1 MSAKNE
7 LDKTENKKKTGGKRP
22 SSGLPIAGGKDLVN
36 ATFPGKELTPREI
49 VAELDKYIVGQKK
62 AKRAVAVALRN
73 RIRRLK
79 LESDMREDIAP
90 KNILMIGPTGVGKTE
105 IARRLAKLAGS
116 PFIKVEA
123 TKYTE
128 VGYVGRDVESMIRD
142 LMAAG
147 IQMVKQEMQET
158 VTTEAE
164 KRAEDAL
171 LDLLLPGTGKKRKE
185 SKPQPGPVV
194 RPMGTFSINSDNA
207 SGSGPAL
214 MGTAIQVGIP
224 VFRKKSNDEDTE
236 TREENEEHEAGEK
249 QTQEDKSEEAAV
261 KDSSTREKFRT
272 MLREGKLEDRMV
284 EITVNQNPQFPS
296 FEMMGGGFEDLESS
310 LSGIAGF
317 FGGGKKKKLV
327 TVSRAREI
335 LIGEEL
341 EKLVDRDRVS
351 DEARQRVEETGIVFI
366 DEIDKIAVKGERGG
380 GGPDVSREGV
390 QRDIL
395 PIVEGATVNTKWGP
409 VNTDHI
415 LFVAAGAFNVS
426 KPSDL
431 IPELQGRFPLR
442 VELDSLGKDDF
453 LRILTEPKNALT
465 KQYIE
470 LLATEEVTIEFT
482 PEAID
487 RLAAL
492 AADVNSRLENIGA
505 RRLHTI
511 MEALL
516 EELSFEA
523 PDIAPTQ
530 VSITEAY
537 VNEKLTDLVMDQDL
551 GRYIL

>member
-1 MSAKNE
+1 MSEKTAGKN
-7 LDKTENKKKTGGKRP
+7 LDR
-22 SSGLPIAGGKDLVN
+22 
-36 ATFPGKELTPREI
+36 LTPREI

-73 RIRRLK
+73 RIRRIK
-79 LESDMREDIAP
+79 LDPEVREDIAP

-105 IARRLAKLAGS
+105 IARRLARLANS

-147 IQMVKQEMQET
+147 AQMVKEEMQDQ
-158 VTTEAE
+158 VNADAE
-164 KRAEDAL
+164 KRAEEAL
-171 LDLLLPGTGKKRKE
+171 LDLLVPRSGKKSKE
-185 SKPQPGPVV
+185 TKPQGPLIKPV
-194 RPMGTFSINSDNA
+194 GTFSFNNDNGA
-207 SGSGPAL
+207 GI

-224 VFRKKSNDEDTE
+224 VMRNASGKGTPAIPAGDGSRDEVPDTAEGSENDDAGTAKDPGAEKKID
-236 TREENEEHEAGEK
+236 
-249 QTQEDKSEEAAV
+249 
-261 KDSSTREKFRT
+261 STREKFRQW
-272 MLREGKLEDRMV
+272 LKDGKLEERTV

-296 FEMMGGGFEDLESS
+296 MEMMGGGFEDLESS
-310 LSGIAGF
+310 LSGIAGI
-317 FGGGKKKKLV
+317 FGGTKKTKLV

-335 LIGEEL
+335 LIAEEA
-341 EKLVDRDRVS
+341 EKLIDRDRVS
-351 DEARQRVEETGIVFI
+351 DEARRRVEETGIVFI
-366 DEIDKIAVKGERGG
+366 DEIDKIAVRGEHG

-395 PIVEGATVNTKWGP
+395 PIVEGARVNTKWGQ
-409 VNTDHI
+409 VDTSHI
-415 LFVAAGAFNVS
+415 LFIAAGAFNVS

-465 KQYIE
+465 KQYTDLLGTENIE
-470 LLATEEVTIEFT
+470 VEFT
-482 PEAID
+482 PQAVE

-492 AADVNSRLENIGA
+492 AAEVNSRLENIGA

-511 MEALL
+511 METLL

-523 PDIAPTQ
+523 PDIAPKK
-530 VSITEAY
+530 VSITEDY
-537 VNEKLTDLVMDQDL
+537 VNEKLADLAMDQDL